1 MPLELKPPRP
11 GKTPYWSVRGTYL
24 GRYVDRS
31 TKACRRSDA
40 VKIRRKWELEIERGE
55 FRVKGELTF
64 ADAALSYMQAG
75 GERRFVKKL
84 LLHFGRAPLPEI
96 DQAAID
102 NAAAALY
109 PKATPATRNRQ
120 VHTPVSAILK
130 RAGAT
135 DPMKRPIGAD
145 GRKLAGWLWPEQ
157 AFAIFNAAAVLDL
170 EFAILLVMLTYCP
183 LRLSEPLALPCDAIR
198 LEESFAYVPDS
209 KNGEPRAIHLP
220 PYVVDW
226 LKRHPRGLQ
235 RGGQKLFRFHKGG
248 HLYALLKTAAFKANV
263 TLPERQAFHI
273 FSHTYGTW
281 MRRYGG
287 LDAIGLVATG
297 RWKDEKSVHRYA
309 HAVVSEEAR
318 QSETLPVPT
327 KARA

>member
-1 MPLELKPPRP
+1 MSLKLIPPRE

-31 TKACRRSDA
+31 TKARKRTA
-40 VKIRRKWELEIERGE
+40 ARQILQKWEREIERGE

-75 GERRFVKKL
+75 GERRFIIKL
-84 LLHFGRAPLPEI
+84 LQHFGRTPLTQI
-96 DQAAID
+96 DQPAID
-102 NAAAALY
+102 AAAVKLY
-109 PKATPATRNRQ
+109 PNASPATRNRQ
-120 VHTPVSAILK
+120 VYTPVSAILK

-157 AFAIFNAAAVLDL
+157 AFAIFEAAADQDL
-170 EFAILLVMLTYCP
+170 EFAIMLVMLTYCP
-183 LRLSEPLALPCDAIR
+183 LRLTELLDMRAAGVR
-198 LEESFAYVPDS
+198 LEESFAFVPDS

-220 PYVVDW
+220 PIAIEW
-226 LKRHPRGLQ
+226 LARHPRGLD
-235 RGGQKLFRFHKGG
+235 RHDQKLFRFHKGG
-248 HLYALLKTAAFKANV
+248 HLYELLKVAAFRASV
-263 TLPERQAFHI
+263 VLPERQAFHI

-287 LDAIGLVATG
+287 LDDIGLVATG
-297 RWKDEKSVHRYA
+297 RWKDAKSVHRYA

-318 QSETLPVPT
+318 QSERLPVP
-327 KARA
+327 KRA